1 MADHMIKNILFV
13 LLSCGSLE
21 ILSSEWSVDVSKEF
35 VSISIDGNVSQ
46 GDKYRILFNPKS
58 DNPCELI
65 TQVTTFYSV
74 VKNADK
80 KFSNLPSQYLLAQV
94 KKGSKREKFIMAIES
109 TSNFIAGKRTLFTV
123 STNTVEQFIDFHKD
137 NQEIEIELLNFY
149 DLKKQKII
157 RKNITDYFD
166 IPKNSWSLDGV
177 DKSLNKAKSECKKL
191 K

>member
-1 MADHMIKNILFV
+1 
-13 LLSCGSLE
+13 
-21 ILSSEWSVDVSKEF
+21 
-35 VSISIDGNVSQ
+35 
-46 GDKYRILFNPKS
+46 
-58 DNPCELI
+58 
-65 TQVTTFYSV
+65 
-74 VKNADK
+74 
-80 KFSNLPSQYLLAQV
+80 
-94 KKGSKREKFIMAIES
+94 MAIES